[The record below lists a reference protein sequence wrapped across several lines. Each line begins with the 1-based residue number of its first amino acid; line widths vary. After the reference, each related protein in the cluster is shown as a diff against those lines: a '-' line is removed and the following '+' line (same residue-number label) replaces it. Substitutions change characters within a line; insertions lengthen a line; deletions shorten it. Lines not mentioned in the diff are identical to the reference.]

1 MKITAWIQMGCE
13 RREVD
18 FEVPAEQRRGLS
30 EEDLERYIEDV
41 VLDWISCRYGWGWR
55 DGSAWDDVHDAS
67 DGEDSDICAYVIT
80 SEVLN
85 AQTRAMLVRPRSAD
99 WLCGAR
105 KEDD

>member
-1 MKITAWIQMGCE
+1 MKINAWIQMGCE

-41 VLDWISCRYGWGWR
+41 VLDWISCRYGWGWKVA
-55 DGSAWDDVHDAS
+55 GAEDDFHDAS

-80 SEVLN
+80 GEVLN
-85 AQTRAMLVRPRSAD
+85 TQTRPVLVHPRSA
-99 WLCGAR
+99 GGT
-105 KEDD
+105 